1 MTLHVLVFGRTGQVA
16 TELRR
21 LAGPELKITS
31 LGREEADLAAPESLT
46 GVIEATAADIIINAA
61 AYTAVDGAEA
71 DEALATRING
81 EAPGAMARAAAAR
94 GLPFLHV
101 STDYVFD
108 GSKAGPWVEGDHPA
122 PLGAYGR
129 SKLAGEEAVLAAGG
143 DHVILRTAW
152 IFSSHGR
159 NFLRTMLRV
168 GAERENLTVVDDQR
182 GCPTAASDIAATL
195 IKIARAFQQG
205 QGHPGIFHYAGAPA
219 ITWCG
224 FAREIFARA
233 DWMRAPEIQ
242 PIASADWPT
251 PAARPRNSVLDCS
264 RVRDV
269 FGIEQPDWR
278 LALDKAMAE
287 LRLAGAS
294 G

>member
-1 MTLHVLVFGRTGQVA
+1 VTLHVLVFGRTGQVA

-21 LAGPELKITS
+21 LAGPDLQITA
-31 LGREEADLAAPESLT
+31 LGREEADLARPESL
-46 GVIEATAADIIINAA
+46 GPVIEATEADAIINAA
-61 AYTAVDGAEA
+61 AFTDVDGAEA

-94 GLPFLHV
+94 GLPLLHV

-152 IFSSHGR
+152 VFSSHGR

-168 GAERENLTVVDDQR
+168 GAERENLTVVDDQQ

-233 DWMRAPEIQ
+233 DWMRTPEIQ

-264 RVRDV
+264 RIRDA

-287 LRLAGAS
+287 LRPAGAS